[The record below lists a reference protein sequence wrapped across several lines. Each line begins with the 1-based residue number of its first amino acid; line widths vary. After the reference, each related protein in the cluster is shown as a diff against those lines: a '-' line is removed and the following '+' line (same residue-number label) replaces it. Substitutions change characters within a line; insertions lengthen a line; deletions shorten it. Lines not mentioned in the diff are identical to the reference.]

1 MDCGEE
7 QLARLRQRYR
17 VHGSE
22 EIWVMADAHLW
33 HRSAWRKGTL
43 VVFRTKLGFSEECA
57 LFTGEPLLEVSFSET
72 AASAPPA
79 VRKID
84 DHPLHSNEVEPYQLL
99 VPCARLGEV
108 PDTGGV
114 KGAALRG
121 FDIDPINPKRIGR
134 VLLFLWELQ
143 HGRLSE
149 DHRLMWAAVRR
160 DHEGHLVHRTDLNCV
175 LSSVMFRSTHEMLAR
190 QGSRGLGK
198 GAAETAEA
206 RASVP
211 VLLQDIG
218 RAKER
223 LEQRIEDV
231 VRGEDA
237 AAGAASLDAEAR
249 IAELEEDIERK
260 EAQIDS
266 LEVVCGRFV
275 GFVDEGSDA
284 SHLRTTAPPGSRAGA
299 LQTAEVVITNR
310 RLLYH
315 TLSRSDFREAA
326 EEASDDTGNNDAG
339 YGEDHLASAKFF
351 FDSLG
356 VPTPVTG
363 ARGGGAPPLSTNPSP
378 FAQEE
383 GEDEDEDDEG
393 ASEAKQQPADRRRF
407 RSLWY
412 GDMTAVYKLSE
423 EGATGAAAHK
433 NAADDAGDL
442 YGSPSQRAFSPAG
455 TAGAG
460 SPGAGSV
467 EGVNEIFDPFIR
479 PTEWAMDSGGQR
491 VGAPQVNP
499 SALKVVV
506 NTDGA
511 GHPSQQAPAWRA
523 RTYVIRA
530 SDDVRRYHHGVIE
543 AKWLTHCRRDVRHVN
558 CGLAH
563 VLGEA
568 VRTAE
573 CRWATQRTD
582 KQEGSANFL
591 ARSAMLPKKRTH
603 SYGAPSRARLA
614 RWATNR
620 VIRRLSTQRKTTS
633 TYQPSPFDDNQS
645 LGALLCTAPAGVAPL
660 ELDLLGR
667 SQTTPGLDDVFGS
680 PTVLPPPASAELRPT
695 NVEFR
700 AVDSPTG
707 AETPVL
713 QLPPTKIDSPSSAAP
728 EQVHI
733 VFTPPDNNMLDAQ
746 VSVVLSAGSSCS
758 SEEGRSGF
766 AGTGCTRPCAKS
778 LLEVRSYDAASDEGL
793 LPTDDDDGA
802 SSQGDDEEEEED
814 EDAANLE
821 LVGSCRASNVT
832 VEFSLRMLSLWSTR
846 RLLNHFQ
853 SIDVSG
859 DGFVGLEEFRA
870 ALAPLFRSEELPAAF
885 FRVFDAGGNG
895 MLSFDGF
902 LAGMTML
909 LQGHADKA
917 SFLFLLFDSDSDG
930 VLTGLQFREVVAL
943 FLQLNGLHAGL
954 IDTQCTDATMLAAR
968 LFHAIERADPDALN
982 LVEFREALLHNA
994 VVRPAF
1000 KRLQQHSDTVGAL
1013 SSLIFDSLLEDEVAA
1028 ATPAGPPFARRK
1040 AARKGS
1046 GGLVADVLAYS
1057 SDVAESLRPHHLI
1070 TFGHEDWH
1078 LLVDLLDGLREATR
1092 KCITPLG
1099 VPATGK
1105 QGEGTAADYAAHS
1118 EDINV
1123 FVKSGDAPA
1132 CFVYQKIDASHPDT
1146 RDAAFRGIS
1155 DSVGPVL
1162 FIDHAP
1168 QVFRRIRELG
1178 GITSSAFL
1186 ESLGLSEILLNMLI
1200 GSASVLHH
1208 YIASGTSHG
1217 EFFLVT
1223 NDRRF
1228 VIKTVSDKQK
1238 KILKRMLPRYVA
1250 YLQDEPNTLLPKYYA
1265 MATIKRG
1272 NVKLNVVV
1280 MGRVLDPEREVRQL
1294 YDLKARF
1301 TSALPCRLPEGN
1313 RKGAIMAD
1321 IDLRRSLELDIEWHE
1336 QLLDQV
1342 AEDLAFLRENQL
1354 SGYSV
1359 LIGTDSDM
1367 PFGADPGSSPV
1378 DPVARMRRVKDR
1390 LQEDHPTS
1398 LLANLRR
1405 LKQNATCCCSGRG
1418 DARGPDDDGNEPYGT
1433 ENGADAAKASPADAA
1448 VQESE
1453 ESAAAAVAAE
1463 AATPE
1468 GPKPFLSTFDTP
1480 LEASFWTGPHA
1491 GLNRSASSL
1500 SHLAPGVSGAAQLNT
1515 PPCSRAVQFQD
1526 GAAATLRL
1534 RASTPLGSAEPASR
1548 AHSAGVTTESVGRCS
1563 EAEAEAPA
1571 LQHPQHPHGQQQQPP
1586 LRRSFTAPGRSV
1598 HGLREMLVEVDEL
1611 QPSAGSI
1618 HRTTPLFR
1626 TRRRRSSVLRQV
1638 SKEHVLAVMA
1648 NTYVGERFMTEG
1660 HEKRKQQRLQ
1670 TRGHE
1675 RSVFQR
1681 HHGGVPSSCGKES
1694 FFLGIVDILHE
1705 GKTRS
1710 EAEAYSKR
1718 FLAYLELVCER
1729 KHQPKLLNLAELPS
1743 DVQFVGY
1750 LESNTKV
1757 RLSVDVPRKLLH
1769 VTNVPRKGSN
1779 KVRRICEPYS
1789 LTAQTFSVEK
1799 PIDKRRLCSVVLRGP
1814 ALLTP
1819 SQGSGVP
1826 RLAFERKRAVVF
1838 RTAAEREEFCSVV
1851 SMLGRAKE
1859 AGVKSGQS
1867 TVGLKVF
1874 SGTWNVG
1881 ERPPGRK
1888 EELNG
1893 WLGFGRECDVVSVAA
1908 QECDYK
1914 PRRPFESCEVD
1925 WFHAVYEV
1933 LNDKQVGDEKYVMV
1947 DGITMW
1953 QMRLVVFVKVKHANK
1968 VSDVV
1973 SFQEATGIAHVG
1985 GNKGGVAIGFKFM
1998 ESPMLFVGCHLAAHQ
2013 EYLRRRHSDMQD
2025 IIAGVSAHIGTPDV
2039 QVTNEYPH
2047 IFIAGDLNYRIDTKE
2062 DSRKLCM
2069 FLTRERNALLPP
2081 PLHTHTDAPSSPHYQ
2096 KITLQDRRSVYDAIV
2111 KEEWAS
2117 LRANDQLRKAMAGET
2132 GRAVLPHFLEA
2143 GPLTLDSGEG
2153 KGRLVECPCFPPTFK
2168 VFSKFHKA
2176 ARAQRIDVVN
2186 DYQGFGQG
2194 GTTRVPSWCDRV
2206 LRNNLFSN
2214 RIERDVS
2221 TLHYNSCRT
2230 VVTSDHKPVYAIMSL
2245 RAREQYLFEKRS
2257 GSSLPAKRGLGHNRR
2272 SSVVCTRAMPVI
2284 QLYNLQG
2291 TNLMPADPNGKSD
2304 PYVVVLTNFCTANIA
2319 TEVQPVTLNPQW
2331 RETVTILP
2339 EFGDLE
2345 YVRTEYIYFVLF
2357 DKDSIGSDDPLG
2369 QAVLCLEEFTGA
2381 KIAGSE
2387 FKIPVYVAV
2396 CELSRPFACRVLSPI
2411 HARTGQPRR
2420 HTLRQHRPSRTP
2432 TGLRRGLEVGLLLQE
2447 ASLPAASLADG
2458 RPSSTGP
2465 CPTRLPRNSTACTSV
2480 RGQGR

>member
-43 VVFRTKLGFSEECA
+43 VVFRTKLGFSEEGG
-57 LFTGEPLLEVSFSET
+57 LFTGEPLVEISFSET

-99 VPCARLGEV
+99 VPCARLSEV
-108 PDTGGV
+108 PDTAPDTV

-121 FDIDPINPKRIGR
+121 FDIDPINPKRVGR

-143 HGRLSE
+143 HGLLSE

-160 DHEGHLVHRTDLNCV
+160 DHEGYLVHRTDLNCV
-175 LSSVMFRSTHEMLAR
+175 LSSVMFRSTHEMLAQ
-190 QGSRGLGK
+190 QGSRAGPAAAAAA
-198 GAAETAEA
+198 AAEGGDGGADA

-223 LEQRIEDV
+223 LEQRIEAV
-231 VRGEDA
+231 VRSDDA
-237 AAGAASLDAEAR
+237 AAAALDAEAC
-249 IAELEEDIERK
+249 IAELEEEIEAK

-266 LEVVCGRFV
+266 LEVVCGRFL
-275 GFVDEGSDA
+275 GFVDECSEP
-284 SHLRTTAPPGSRAGA
+284 SHLRTTAPPGSCAA
-299 LQTAEVVITNR
+299 AAAAHETPSQTAEVVITNR

-326 EEASDDTGNNDAG
+326 EEASEDTAGNNDAG

-356 VPTPVTG
+356 VPTPVET
-363 ARGGGAPPLSTNPSP
+363 ARGGAPLSSTNPSP
-378 FAQEE
+378 FAQAGGGEE
-383 GEDEDEDDEG
+383 EEEEEEEG
-393 ASEAKQQPADRRRF
+393 ASAAKEQPADRRRF

-412 GDMTAVYKLSE
+412 GDITAVYKLSE
-423 EGATGAAAHK
+423 DGGAGAHK
-433 NAADDAGDL
+433 SAAAADDAGDV

-455 TAGAG
+455 TAGGAG

-467 EGVNEIFDPFIR
+467 DGVHEIFDPFLR

-499 SALKVVV
+499 SALRVVV
-506 NTDGA
+506 NTDEVGR
-511 GHPSQQAPAWRA
+511 PSRRAPTWRA

-558 CGLAH
+558 CGLAQ

-573 CRWATQRTD
+573 CRWAAKRAD
-582 KQEGSANFL
+582 PQEGSSNFL

-603 SYGAPSRARLA
+603 SYGAPTRARLA

-620 VIRRLSTQRKTTS
+620 VIRRLSTQRKTTD
-633 TYQPSPFDDNQS
+633 QPSPFDGDRS
-645 LGALLCTAPAGVAPL
+645 LGPLLCTAPAGVTPL
-660 ELDLLGR
+660 ELDVLGR
-667 SQTTPGLDDVFGS
+667 SQTTPGLDDVFVGS

-695 NVEFR
+695 NVEFE

-713 QLPPTKIDSPSSAAP
+713 QLPPSRINSPSSAGP
-728 EQVHI
+728 EQVNI

-758 SEEGRSGF
+758 SEDGRSGF
-766 AGTGCTRPCAKS
+766 TGTGCTRPCAKS
-778 LLEVRSYDAASDEGL
+778 LLEARSYAAASDEGL
-793 LPTDDDDGA
+793 PTEDDAA
-802 SSQGDDEEEEED
+802 SSHGDEEEEEEEI

-821 LVGSCRASNVT
+821 LVGSCRATNVT

-853 SIDVSG
+853 SIDASG

-930 VLTGLQFREVVAL
+930 VLTALQFREVVAL

-968 LFHAIERADPDALN
+968 LFHAIERADPDSLN

-1028 ATPAGPPFARRK
+1028 ATPACPPFARRK

-1046 GGLVADVLAYS
+1046 GLVADVLAYS

-1099 VPATGK
+1099 VPASGK

-1132 CFVYQKIDASHPDT
+1132 CFVYQKIDSSHPDT
-1146 RDAAFRGIS
+1146 RDATFRGIS

-1200 GSASVLHH
+1200 GSSTVLHH

-1217 EFFLVT
+1217 EFFLAT

-1265 MATIKRG
+1265 MATVKRG

-1280 MGRVLDPEREVRQL
+1280 MGRVLDPQREVRQL

-1367 PFGADPGSSPV
+1367 PFGADPGSLPV

-1398 LLANLRR
+1398 LLAGLRR
-1405 LKQNATCCCSGRG
+1405 LKQSAACCCRG
-1418 DARGPDDDGNEPYGT
+1418 GGDSRGPDDDGNEPYGT
-1433 ENGADAAKASPADAA
+1433 ENSADAGRTSPPADAA
-1448 VQESE
+1448 ASE
-1453 ESAAAAVAAE
+1453 ESAAAAAAAATT

-1468 GPKPFLSTFDTP
+1468 KGPKPFLSTFDTP
-1480 LEASFWTGPHA
+1480 LDASYRAGAPHA
-1491 GLNRSASSL
+1491 GLNRSGSSL
-1500 SHLAPGVSGAAQLNT
+1500 SHLAPGVSGAQVNT

-1526 GAAATLRL
+1526 SGRDAAATLRL
-1534 RASTPLGSAEPASR
+1534 RASTPLGGAEPASR
-1548 AHSAGVTTESVGRCS
+1548 AHSAGVTTETVGRCS
-1563 EAEAEAPA
+1563 EAETLETPA
-1571 LQHPQHPHGQQQQPP
+1571 LQHSQQQPQ
-1586 LRRSFTAPGRSV
+1586 
-1598 HGLREMLVEVDEL
+1598 
-1611 QPSAGSI
+1611 QP
-1618 HRTTPLFR
+1618 
-1626 TRRRRSSVLRQV
+1626 
-1638 SKEHVLAVMA
+1638 
-1648 NTYVGERFMTEG
+1648 
-1660 HEKRKQQRLQ
+1660 
-1670 TRGHE
+1670 
-1675 RSVFQR
+1675 
-1681 HHGGVPSSCGKES
+1681 
-1694 FFLGIVDILHE
+1694 
-1705 GKTRS
+1705 
-1710 EAEAYSKR
+1710 
-1718 FLAYLELVCER
+1718 
-1729 KHQPKLLNLAELPS
+1729 
-1743 DVQFVGY
+1743 
-1750 LESNTKV
+1750 
-1757 RLSVDVPRKLLH
+1757 
-1769 VTNVPRKGSN
+1769 
-1779 KVRRICEPYS
+1779 
-1789 LTAQTFSVEK
+1789 
-1799 PIDKRRLCSVVLRGP
+1799 
-1814 ALLTP
+1814 
-1819 SQGSGVP
+1819 
-1826 RLAFERKRAVVF
+1826 
-1838 RTAAEREEFCSVV
+1838 
-1851 SMLGRAKE
+1851 
-1859 AGVKSGQS
+1859 
-1867 TVGLKVF
+1867 
-1874 SGTWNVG
+1874 
-1881 ERPPGRK
+1881 
-1888 EELNG
+1888 
-1893 WLGFGRECDVVSVAA
+1893 
-1908 QECDYK
+1908 
-1914 PRRPFESCEVD
+1914 
-1925 WFHAVYEV
+1925 
-1933 LNDKQVGDEKYVMV
+1933 
-1947 DGITMW
+1947 
-1953 QMRLVVFVKVKHANK
+1953 
-1968 VSDVV
+1968 
-1973 SFQEATGIAHVG
+1973 
-1985 GNKGGVAIGFKFM
+1985 
-1998 ESPMLFVGCHLAAHQ
+1998 
-2013 EYLRRRHSDMQD
+2013 
-2025 IIAGVSAHIGTPDV
+2025 
-2039 QVTNEYPH
+2039 
-2047 IFIAGDLNYRIDTKE
+2047 
-2062 DSRKLCM
+2062 
-2069 FLTRERNALLPP
+2069 
-2081 PLHTHTDAPSSPHYQ
+2081 
-2096 KITLQDRRSVYDAIV
+2096 
-2111 KEEWAS
+2111 
-2117 LRANDQLRKAMAGET
+2117 
-2132 GRAVLPHFLEA
+2132 
-2143 GPLTLDSGEG
+2143 
-2153 KGRLVECPCFPPTFK
+2153 
-2168 VFSKFHKA
+2168 
-2176 ARAQRIDVVN
+2176 
-2186 DYQGFGQG
+2186 
-2194 GTTRVPSWCDRV
+2194 
-2206 LRNNLFSN
+2206 
-2214 RIERDVS
+2214 
-2221 TLHYNSCRT
+2221 
-2230 VVTSDHKPVYAIMSL
+2230 
-2245 RAREQYLFEKRS
+2245 
-2257 GSSLPAKRGLGHNRR
+2257 
-2272 SSVVCTRAMPVI
+2272 
-2284 QLYNLQG
+2284 
-2291 TNLMPADPNGKSD
+2291 
-2304 PYVVVLTNFCTANIA
+2304 
-2319 TEVQPVTLNPQW
+2319 
-2331 RETVTILP
+2331 
-2339 EFGDLE
+2339 
-2345 YVRTEYIYFVLF
+2345 
-2357 DKDSIGSDDPLG
+2357 
-2369 QAVLCLEEFTGA
+2369 
-2381 KIAGSE
+2381 
-2387 FKIPVYVAV
+2387 
-2396 CELSRPFACRVLSPI
+2396 
-2411 HARTGQPRR
+2411 
-2420 HTLRQHRPSRTP
+2420 
-2432 TGLRRGLEVGLLLQE
+2432 
-2447 ASLPAASLADG
+2447 
-2458 RPSSTGP
+2458 
-2465 CPTRLPRNSTACTSV
+2465 
-2480 RGQGR
+2480 